1 MTDELYWISITG
13 RVRERPAKAKANSSK
28 TDSSVDGM
36 MACLTAGGIPAD
48 LFFGGPL
55 TRFADRID
63 KGKILTFA
71 GTARHFG
78 RRPTPPHRHVVVW
91 ETIDFISSQEPNPR
105 KRVGGIACWTR
116 CEKGADYEFT
126 YN

>member
-13 RVRERPAKAKANSSK
+13 RVRERPAKAKANTSK

-36 MACLTAGGIPAD
+36 MASLTAGGIHVD

-55 TRFADRID
+55 TTFADRID

-78 RRPTPPHRHVVVW
+78 RRPTPPHRHVVLW
-91 ETIDFISSQEPNPR
+91 ETIDFISSQEARSNEMP
-105 KRVGGIACWTR
+105 GFHT
-116 CEKGADYEFT
+116 
-126 YN
+126 